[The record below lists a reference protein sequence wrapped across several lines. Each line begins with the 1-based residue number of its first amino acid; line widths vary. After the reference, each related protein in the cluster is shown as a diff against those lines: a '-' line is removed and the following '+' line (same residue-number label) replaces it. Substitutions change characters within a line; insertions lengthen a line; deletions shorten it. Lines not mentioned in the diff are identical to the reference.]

1 MKKERERQEALT
13 EVWEER
19 TDGVG
24 NKFWVNL
31 ATRDTLLEHPVARAK
46 RNAMHKAER
55 ARMQQPVRA
64 QCGPDVCSSCA
75 VHMRGSDTHMLTRRL
90 ALLTAARG
98 PTGLGAPDSRG
109 GASRPSWRDRGGH
122 EVGCATAGVR
132 ELERPQPQ
140 EADGEEPHA
149 A

>member
-1 MKKERERQEALT
+1 MRKERERQEELT

-55 ARMQQPVRA
+55 ARMLQPVRRP
-64 QCGPDVCSSCA
+64 CLWCLGPGALSTRSPGFDV
-75 VHMRGSDTHMLTRRL
+75 RGCVR
-90 ALLTAARG
+90 A
-98 PTGLGAPDSRG
+98 GLGATHGRG
-109 GASRPSWRDRGGH
+109 GAASAPRRD
-122 EVGCATAGVR
+122 
-132 ELERPQPQ
+132 
-140 EADGEEPHA
+140 
-149 A
+149 

>member
-1 MKKERERQEALT
+1 MRKERARQEELT

-55 ARMQQPVRA
+55 ARMLQPVRRPCPA
-64 QCGPDVCSSCA
+64 CLQPGALSTRSRGVRCA
-75 VHMRGSDTHMLTRRL
+75 WVRR
-90 ALLTAARG
+90 RV
-98 PTGLGAPDSRG
+98 GLGATHGRG
-109 GASRPSWRDRGGH
+109 GAASAPRRD
-122 EVGCATAGVR
+122 
-132 ELERPQPQ
+132 
-140 EADGEEPHA
+140 
-149 A
+149 